1 MSSTAQKIT
10 ILFIIVNIVLIAASV
25 TAFAYTLSQR
35 NASSASQTQD
45 TQAVTGLTEPD
56 SIAILGAAI
65 AVAGS
70 TLAAGIALSSVAKA
84 GLAAYVEKPDV
95 KTWLLILGGLAEGIA
110 IYGLLVAILILG
122 RLG

>member
-1 MSSTAQKIT
+1 MSLTAHKIM
-10 ILFIIVNIVLIAASV
+10 ILFVIINIVLIGASV
-25 TAFAYTLSQR
+25 TAFAYTLSQK
-35 NASSASQTQD
+35 NTSPTSQMQE
-45 TQAVTGLTEPD
+45 TQATSGLTEPD

-70 TLAAGIALSSVAKA
+70 TLAAGIALSSVSKA

-95 KTWLLILGGLAEGIA
+95 KTWLLILGGMAEGIA
-110 IYGLLVAILILG
+110 IYGLLLAILILG

>member
-1 MSSTAQKIT
+1 MSSTAHKIM
-10 ILFIIVNIVLIAASV
+10 ILFVIINIVLIGASV
-25 TAFAYTLSQR
+25 TAFAYTLSQK
-35 NASSASQTQD
+35 NASRTSQMQE
-45 TQAVTGLTEPD
+45 TQATSGLTEPD
-56 SIAILGAAI
+56 SIAIIGAAI

-110 IYGLLVAILILG
+110 IYGLLLAILILG

>member
-1 MSSTAQKIT
+1 MSSTAQKIM
-10 ILFIIVNIVLIAASV
+10 ILFVIVNIVLITASV
-25 TAFAYTLSQR
+25 TAFAYTLSQK
-35 NASSASQTQD
+35 NVSSTSQMQE
-45 TQAVTGLTEPD
+45 TQATTGLTEPD

-65 AVAGS
+65 AVTGS

-122 RLG
+122 KLG

>member
-1 MSSTAQKIT
+1 MSSTAQKIM
-10 ILFIIVNIVLIAASV
+10 ILFVIVNIVLIAASV
-25 TAFAYTLSQR
+25 TAFAYTLSQK
-35 NASSASQTQD
+35 NVSSTSQTQE
-45 TQAVTGLTEPD
+45 TQAATGLAEPD

-65 AVAGS
+65 AVTGS

-122 RLG
+122 KLG

>member
-1 MSSTAQKIT
+1 MSSTAQKIM
-10 ILFIIVNIVLIAASV
+10 ILFVIVNIVLIGASV
-25 TAFAYTLSQR
+25 TVFAYTLSQKNTLR
-35 NASSASQTQD
+35 TSQMQE
-45 TQAVTGLTEPD
+45 TQAAAGLTEPD

-65 AVAGS
+65 AVTGS

-110 IYGLLVAILILG
+110 IYGLLLAILILG
-122 RLG
+122 KLG

>member
-1 MSSTAQKIT
+1 MSSTAKKIM
-10 ILFIIVNIVLIAASV
+10 ILFVIVNIVLIAASV
-25 TAFAYTLSQR
+25 TAFAYTLSQK
-35 NASSASQTQD
+35 NASSTSQTQE
-45 TQAVTGLTEPD
+45 TQAATGLTEPD

-65 AVAGS
+65 AVTGS
-70 TLAAGIALSSVAKA
+70 TLAAGITLSSVAKA

-110 IYGLLVAILILG
+110 IYGLLLAILILG

>member
-1 MSSTAQKIT
+1 MSSTAHKIM
-10 ILFIIVNIVLIAASV
+10 ILFVIINIVLIGASV
-25 TAFAYTLSQR
+25 TAFAYTLSQK
-35 NASSASQTQD
+35 NASRTSQMQE
-45 TQAVTGLTEPD
+45 TQATSGLTEPD

-110 IYGLLVAILILG
+110 IYGLLLAILILG

>member
-1 MSSTAQKIT
+1 MSSTAQKIM
-10 ILFIIVNIVLIAASV
+10 ILFVIVNIVLIAASV
-25 TAFAYTLSQR
+25 TAFAYTLSQK
-35 NASSASQTQD
+35 NASSTSQTQE
-45 TQAVTGLTEPD
+45 TQAATGLTEPD

-65 AVAGS
+65 AVTGS

-110 IYGLLVAILILG
+110 IYGLLLAILILG

>member
-1 MSSTAQKIT
+1 MSSTVHKII
-10 ILFIIVNIVLIAASV
+10 ILFVVVNIVLIGASV
-25 TAFAYTLSQR
+25 TVFAYTLSQKNTLR
-35 NASSASQTQD
+35 TSQMQE
-45 TQAVTGLTEPD
+45 TQAAAGLTEPD

-65 AVAGS
+65 AVTGS

-110 IYGLLVAILILG
+110 IYGLLLAILILG